1 MHKKQNT
8 GKKFCVIL
16 HIARVPFGVQVPVED
31 NFMSYFPGQLRI
43 IHILSSKCIFFLF
56 KVPLPKL
63 SFKYFFWLNKI
74 TNKSLFQGESSKF
87 LAFKKQF
94 KSRFRDAT
102 WWLRNTGLYYELD
115 QRMLQYLIKI
125 FSSKDFE
132 SDKKLVVFVIKA
144 LLAEVPHSIN
154 GRFPAE
160 SKKCLLDISADR
172 KKVLSQFKNCFLRV
186 GTKL

>member
-1 MHKKQNT
+1 
-8 GKKFCVIL
+8 
-16 HIARVPFGVQVPVED
+16 
-31 NFMSYFPGQLRI
+31 
-43 IHILSSKCIFFLF
+43 
-56 KVPLPKL
+56 
-63 SFKYFFWLNKI
+63 
-74 TNKSLFQGESSKF
+74 
-87 LAFKKQF
+87 
-94 KSRFRDAT
+94 
-102 WWLRNTGLYYELD
+102 
-115 QRMLQYLIKI
+115 MLQYLIKI